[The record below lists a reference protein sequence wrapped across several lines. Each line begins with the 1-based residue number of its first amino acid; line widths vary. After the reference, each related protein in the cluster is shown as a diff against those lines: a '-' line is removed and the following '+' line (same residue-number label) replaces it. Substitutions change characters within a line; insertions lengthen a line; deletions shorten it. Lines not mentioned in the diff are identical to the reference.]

1 MLLKH
6 GRAVKNVPPSLLT
19 GPIILIQAKHWLPA
33 GVDACR
39 TGQCHCHYVSMA
51 PTCLEKKKNT

>member
-19 GPIILIQAKHWLPA
+19 GPIILIQAKHSLPA

-39 TGQCHCHYVSMA
+39 TGQSHYKN
-51 PTCLEKKKNT
+51 KKKTPKEIDEE